1 MPTVSEFIASPAM
14 EETIVTNC
22 PKYRGKFS
30 TIIEKAGVQE
40 SDTKDAQ
47 AIKKISSTRSW
58 NWAAF
63 LFNYFWLIYRKENLI
78 GWGSLIV
85 VWFFAILSSVFFL
98 NAALDS
104 ISSILPI
111 IAMVFIGIY
120 GNSYILI
127 NAMKAHENT
136 IASGDRNQ
144 RSPKALVLAI
154 FVVLAGMGIVWYVSY
169 SNIMAQIG

>member
-40 SDTKDAQ
+40 SDTKDAR
-47 AIKKISSTRSW
+47 AIKKISSTTSW

-63 LFNYFWLIYRKENLI
+63 LFSYFWLIYRKENLK
-78 GWGSLIV
+78 GWGLLIGI
-85 VWFFAILSSVFFL
+85 WFLAILSSVFFL
-98 NAALDS
+98 DSALDS

-111 IAMVFIGIY
+111 IVMVLVGIY

-136 IASGDRNQ
+136 IPSGDRNQ
-144 RSPKALVLAI
+144 RSPKALFLAI
-154 FVVLAGMGIVWYVSY
+154 FVALAGVGIVWYVSY